1 MHAYTRDNDGSVHH
15 LGSFTQPSVLWRI
28 CKTSQC
34 LSLLVFVTP
43 GVCHCCFGCTE
54 DTELRLTFPV
64 RDGTVL
70 NPFRL
75 EHNLAVSNHE
85 FHLRDSVY
93 QTLVWR

>member
-1 MHAYTRDNDGSVHH
+1 MNNVNCGWGGLRGGVGLSV
-15 LGSFTQPSVLWRI
+15 P
-28 CKTSQC
+28 
-34 LSLLVFVTP
+34 VFVNA
-43 GVCHCCFGCTE
+43 GVCCAE